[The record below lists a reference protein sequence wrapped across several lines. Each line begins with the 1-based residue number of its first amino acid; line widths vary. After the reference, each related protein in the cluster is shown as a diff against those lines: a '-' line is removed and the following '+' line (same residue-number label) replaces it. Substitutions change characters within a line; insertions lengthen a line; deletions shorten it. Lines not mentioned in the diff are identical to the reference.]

1 MKLPMV
7 AEVYKGCKVDY
18 SGDIVTAQLFLD
30 VLTSNTTGAKGK
42 DGKRW

>member
-1 MKLPMV
+1 MV

-42 DGKRW
+42 DGKDDGDD